1 MVEPVRRVIPRQVLC
16 SMLEPL
22 ERGDLSPYCMKLL
35 EELSVSDEKMDS
47 LLGCSGWE
55 SVFANYGCAGVGKG
69 SSLL

>member
-1 MVEPVRRVIPRQVLC
+1 MEPVRRVIPRQVLC

-47 LLGCSGWE
+47 MLGCSGWE
-55 SVFANYGCAGVGKG
+55 SVFANYGCAGAGKG